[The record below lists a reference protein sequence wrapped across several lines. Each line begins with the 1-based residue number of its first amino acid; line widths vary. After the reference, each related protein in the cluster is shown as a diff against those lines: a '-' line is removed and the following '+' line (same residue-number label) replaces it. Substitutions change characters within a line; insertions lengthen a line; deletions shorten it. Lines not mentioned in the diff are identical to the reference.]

1 MNQFFSNDA
10 YVAIHEIKERL
21 YERLTLSRELMAVY
35 DGSGRLVGRE
45 LGYRTGIHEEVMFLE
60 RLLDQIEKS

>member
-1 MNQFFSNDA
+1 MNQFLSKHPE
-10 YVAIHEIKERL
+10 VALDEIKERL